1 MGMGNEERGT
11 GNREHG
17 ILKMGNLLKRES
29 IKREMFKMGNLLKW
43 ESIKREIFKMGSC

>member
-1 MGMGNEERGT
+1 MGMGNGEWGT

-29 IKREMFKMGNLLKW
+29 IKREMFKMG
-43 ESIKREIFKMGSC
+43 SC

>member
-1 MGMGNEERGT
+1 MRTGNEEWGT

-29 IKREMFKMGNLLKW
+29 IKREMFKMG
-43 ESIKREIFKMGSC
+43 SC